1 MKMKKMTANDVGQVS
16 PVADWLTRAAA
27 RPFPIHLRRGS
38 QTGESLTQ
46 CLSNLQILI
55 ICIATVNIVAL
66 TCTIV
71 RQAVINDF
79 SNSGA
84 MTNISYRLN
93 ASTEAP

>member
-1 MKMKKMTANDVGQVS
+1 MKKMTLMMLARAS
-16 PVADWLTRAAA
+16 PVARLADTPRRALPHSCSS
-27 RPFPIHLRRGS
+27 RFQ

-46 CLSNLQILI
+46 CLATLQIPI

-66 TCTIV
+66 TCKIV
-71 RQAVINDF
+71 RQAVINDP
-79 SNSGA
+79 SNLGA